1 MRTNYVAPGDSLFSI
16 IYTDKATSVRIP
28 PELDVSP
35 HPNPQKEMV
44 SVGLTKA
51 SSQVSV
57 ISVCPGADEA
67 LFE

>member
-1 MRTNYVAPGDSLFSI
+1 MFHFTH
-16 IYTDKATSVRIP
+16 
-28 PELDVSP
+28 
-35 HPNPQKEMV
+35 HPNHQKEMV
-44 SVGLTKA
+44 SVGLAKA